1 MRKLLVILLLFIGGI
16 TLERADFASSHSRVE
31 YNISDLHHEQLCCN
45 NRYNLDAENTSSLV
59 IPSVRTITT
68 ASVRSIQQRISTLL
82 PVEHHQTTANYSV
95 AHFIHCLGSFARAI
109 ELYLYVFCV
118 LRL

>member
-16 TLERADFASSHSRVE
+16 TLEWADFASSHSRVE

-45 NRYNLDAENTSSLV
+45 HRYNLDAEHTSTLV
-59 IPSVRTITT
+59 IPSVRTIP
-68 ASVRSIQQRISTLL
+68 SVLTRHLQQRISTLSF
-82 PVEHHQTTANYSV
+82 VENHQTITNYSV
-95 AHFIHCLGSFARAI
+95 ARFVCRLGSFARAI
-109 ELYLYVFCV
+109 DLYLYIFCV